1 MNRRH
6 LIALLAALPAA
17 GVPRWPLA
25 AVSIDGLRFA
35 WDYSRERASDSTVV
49 VWQNDRQVFSGG
61 NAGKVYG
68 VASVTKTLTSLVF
81 HALPLDPATPAH
93 TLLPSTWVGG
103 DARKWTITLAHLL
116 TMSSGLDP
124 HDNPAVDNYLNSI
137 LFARTTVANPGERW
151 AYASVPVDLLSV
163 ALQRATGKR
172 TRQLFNELVARKIG
186 IPDIAWQ
193 SIGSYSRGS
202 FGASSTARQLARVGQ
217 MMLNGGFLGSGRVL
231 TPERHAAML
240 SRDPWLETAQFQ
252 PTPGTPF
259 LIPQDQTSPQSYFR
273 LVWST
278 VPASWGPRCRE
289 TATLLGAWGRGFWRC
304 SRRTNSSWRGS
315 PPGGPGPIPTS
326 VWSSSGE

>member
-1 MNRRH
+1 
-6 LIALLAALPAA
+6 
-17 GVPRWPLA
+17 
-25 AVSIDGLRFA
+25 
-35 WDYSRERASDSTVV
+35 
-49 VWQNDRQVFSGG
+49 
-61 NAGKVYG
+61 VYG

-103 DARKWTITLAHLL
+103 DARKRTITLAHLL

-193 SIGSYSRGS
+193 SIGSYLPRLLWRFTHGPPARSC
-202 FGASSTARQLARVGQ
+202 GADDAERWLPRERPRPDARAACGYALAGPLARDGPVSADTRNSVPNPAGPNLATIVLPAGLEQ
-217 MMLNGGFLGSGRVL
+217 PCRHLGAHGAARRLLCLGLGGEVSGGVSVAPARRGAARRRGAQARSQLPFGVLQANSGRALIDEVL
-231 TPERHAAML
+231 VE
-240 SRDPWLETAQFQ
+240 
-252 PTPGTPF
+252 
-259 LIPQDQTSPQSYFR
+259 
-273 LVWST
+273 LV
-278 VPASWGPRCRE
+278 ARAIAG
-289 TATLLGAWGRGFWRC
+289 
-304 SRRTNSSWRGS
+304 
-315 PPGGPGPIPTS
+315 
-326 VWSSSGE
+326 

>member
-103 DARKWTITLAHLL
+103 DAR
-116 TMSSGLDP
+116 
-124 HDNPAVDNYLNSI
+124 
-137 LFARTTVANPGERW
+137 
-151 AYASVPVDLLSV
+151 
-163 ALQRATGKR
+163 
-172 TRQLFNELVARKIG
+172 
-186 IPDIAWQ
+186 
-193 SIGSYSRGS
+193 
-202 FGASSTARQLARVGQ
+202 
-217 MMLNGGFLGSGRVL
+217 SGRLRWL
-231 TPERHAAML
+231 T
-240 SRDPWLETAQFQ
+240 
-252 PTPGTPF
+252 
-259 LIPQDQTSPQSYFR
+259 
-273 LVWST
+273 
-278 VPASWGPRCRE
+278 C
-289 TATLLGAWGRGFWRC
+289 
-304 SRRTNSSWRGS
+304 
-315 PPGGPGPIPTS
+315 
-326 VWSSSGE
+326 